1 MYSEPTKHGAEEE
14 DDVPLHRVLV
24 RSPLSKQHVT
34 MLLNSAKCNMM
45 LHQTVVDKTQYPL
58 QAVIAQCSAVRSLGA
73 HYMQSERGE
82 EQLVLRKLCVS
93 AVQLRGKANLAAGH
107 IRAAQRDS
115 SILSK
120 AAAGEAQAAAA
131 AARFAQ
137 ECAKAEKLQ
146 LKSDRKLAKEV
157 GAWVETS
164 LKRSEQVANA
174 NAASSSSATNRSSK
188 ARASSVASSSDDDS
202 NGDDVNDSDND
213 SADSS
218 GAGNDDANC
227 GLS

>member
-24 RSPLSKQHVT
+24 RSPLAKQHVT

-45 LHQTVVDKTQYPL
+45 LHQTAVDKTQYPL

-73 HYMQSERGE
+73 HYMQCERGE
-82 EQLVLRKLCVS
+82 EQLALRKLCVS

-120 AAAGEAQAAAA
+120 AAAGDAQAAAA

-164 LKRSEQVANA
+164 MKRSEQTATAN
-174 NAASSSSATNRSSK
+174 SSSATNRSGQ
-188 ARASSVASSSDDDS
+188 ARASSVASSSDDDNS
-202 NGDDVNDSDND
+202 GDVMNDSDSD
-213 SADSS
+213 SANSS
-218 GAGNDDANC
+218 GAGTDDANC